1 MNATATIATNAK
13 SLNDT
18 YRDFLKSKRIVA
30 ESSGMEIPKGKISP
44 VLYDFQ
50 ADICRWALRR
60 GRALAALDCGL
71 GKTLIQEEWA
81 RHVGGTVLIVAPLSV
96 NEQSV
101 REGKKL
107 NLDIINVRDK
117 SELRPGINITN
128 YEMIRHF
135 IGADLHGIIL
145 DESSILKSI
154 DGATKKILLENFT
167 HIPYRLCCTAT
178 PCPNDIAEIANH
190 SEFLGIMK
198 RNEML
203 ASFFVHDEDGWRLR
217 GHAAIPFYRW
227 MASWCMAMKSPS
239 DLGYDGS
246 RFSLPELCI
255 HDCIVQTEW
264 RKPGELF
271 AGQLHGITDRIS
283 VRKNSIDDRIKAAVD
298 LANKADGQVIVWC
311 GLNPE
316 ADAVAK
322 LIPDSENLQGSDSRD
337 MKINVISRFIS
348 GDLRVLV
355 SKPKIAGF
363 GMNFQNANTMIF
375 MGLSDSW
382 ESYYQCIRRCWR
394 YGQKKTV
401 NVHIV
406 VTDHE
411 EEIVDNV
418 RRKENES
425 NKLTSEII
433 SAAREYEMEE
443 LGKIRK
449 AEQLETGE
457 YEGEGWKLFNGDSAE
472 VMQSLESDSVDLSI
486 FSPPFL
492 ALYTYSATE
501 RDLGNCKTSE
511 EFFEHFRFIIHE
523 LLRITKPGRLCCVHC
538 GQVSTTLVT
547 HGVIGIRDFR
557 GDLCEAFTANGWIYH
572 GEVCIDKDPQ
582 AQAIRTHSKALLFV
596 QLKKDASWLR
606 PALADY
612 ILVFRKP
619 GINTVPIH
627 PDIDNEQWIEWARPI
642 WYGIRE
648 SDTLNKAEARSEED
662 DRHVCPLQL
671 GTIERC
677 IRLWSNPGET
687 VFSPFAGIGSEG
699 YVAVEHGRKFI
710 GIELKTLYAKT
721 AARNIRNAR
730 SKQQNSLFSEIEQLE
745 PRGAL

>member
-1 MNATATIATNAK
+1 MNCTANTMTNAG
-13 SLNDT
+13 STEAEYEL
-18 YRDFLKSKRIVA
+18 FLKSKQIVA
-30 ESSGMEIPKGKISP
+30 ETSGIEIPKQRISP

-50 ADICRWALRR
+50 GDICRWALRR
-60 GRALAALDCGL
+60 GKALVALDCGL

-101 REGKKL
+101 REGRKL
-107 NLDIINVRDK
+107 NLDIVNVRDK
-117 SELRPGINITN
+117 SELKPGINITN

-135 IGADLHGIIL
+135 ISADLKGIIL

-167 HIPYRLCCTAT
+167 HIPFRLCCTAT

-190 SEFLGIMK
+190 SEFLGVMK

-217 GHAAIPFYRW
+217 GHASVPFYRW

-246 RFSLPELCI
+246 RFSLPQLTI
-255 HDCIVQTEW
+255 HDCVVQTDW

-271 AGQLHGITDRIS
+271 AGQLHGITDRVA
-283 VRKNSIDDRIKAAVD
+283 VRKNSIHDRIKMVVD

-316 ADAVAK
+316 ADAIAK
-322 LIPDSENLQGSDSRD
+322 ALANSENLQGSDSRER
-337 MKINVISRFIS
+337 KIDVLARFIS
-348 GDLRVLV
+348 GSLRVLV
-355 SKPKIAGF
+355 TKSKIAGF
-363 GMNFQNANTMIF
+363 GMNFQNASTMIF
-375 MGLSDSW
+375 MGLGDSY

-394 YGQKKTV
+394 YGQKKPV
-401 NVHIV
+401 NVYVV

-411 EEIVDNV
+411 EEIVENV
-418 RRKENES
+418 RRKEIES

-433 SAAREYEMEE
+433 SAAKEYEMEE
-443 LGKIRK
+443 LGKIRHQ
-449 AEQLETGE
+449 EQMETGE
-457 YEGEGWKLFNGDSAE
+457 YEGEGWKIYNGDSAE
-472 VMQSLESDSVDLSI
+472 VMRQITDESIDLSI

-501 RDLGNCKTSE
+501 RDLGNCKTPA
-511 EFFEHFRFIIHE
+511 EFFEHFKFIIDE
-523 LLRITKPGRLCCVHC
+523 LWRITKPGRLCCVHC

-547 HGVIGIRDFR
+547 HGVIGIQDFR
-557 GDLCEAFTANGWIYH
+557 GDLCRNFTKQGWIYH

-619 GINTVPIH
+619 GENKTPIH

-710 GIELKTLYAKT
+710 GIELKPLYAKT
-721 AARNIRNAR
+721 AAKNIRLAE
-730 SKQQNSLFSEIEQLE
+730 SKKNNQNKLF
-745 PRGAL
+745 

>member
-1 MNATATIATNAK
+1 MNAIAPMQTNAM
-13 SLNDT
+13 SLGNS
-18 YRDFLKSKRIVA
+18 YLDFLKSKRLVA
-30 ESSGMEIPKGKISP
+30 EKSGIEVPKRKISP

-50 ADICRWALRR
+50 GDICRWALRR
-60 GRALAALDCGL
+60 GKALVAIDCGL

-117 SELRPGINITN
+117 SELKPGINITN

-135 IGADLHGIIL
+135 IGADLDGLIL

-154 DGATKKILLENFT
+154 DGATKKILIENFI
-167 HIPYRLCCTAT
+167 HVPFRLCCTAT

-203 ASFFVHDEDGWRLR
+203 ASFFVHDDDGWRLR

-227 MASWCMAMKSPS
+227 MASWCMAMKSPA

-246 RFSLPELCI
+246 RFSLPPLSI
-255 HDCIVQTEW
+255 HDCVVATRW
-264 RKPGELF
+264 RKPGVLF
-271 AGQLHGITDRIS
+271 AGQLKGISDRVSVRRNSINDRIQK
-283 VRKNSIDDRIKAAVD
+283 VIDLV
-298 LANKADGQVIVWC
+298 NETDGQIIAWC

-316 ADAVAK
+316 AAAIAK
-322 LIPDSENLQGSDSRD
+322 AIPDSENLQGSDLRER
-337 MKINVISRFIS
+337 KIDVLSRFIS
-348 GDLRVLV
+348 GSLRVLITK
-355 SKPKIAGF
+355 SKIAGF
-363 GMNFQNANTMIF
+363 GMNFQNASTMIF
-375 MGLSDSW
+375 MGLGDSY

-394 YGQKKTV
+394 YGQKKPV
-401 NVHIV
+401 NVYVV

-418 RRKENES
+418 RRKEIES
-425 NKLTSEII
+425 NKLTTEII
-433 SAAREYEMEE
+433 SAAREFEMEE
-443 LGKIRK
+443 LGKIMH
-449 AEQLETGE
+449 EEPMEVGE
-457 YEGEGWKLFNGDSAE
+457 YSGEGWKIFNGDSAE
-472 VMQSLESDSVDLSI
+472 VAKSIPESSIDLSI

-492 ALYTYSATE
+492 ALYAYSATE
-501 RDLGNCKTSE
+501 RDLGNCKNSS
-511 EFFEHFRFIIHE
+511 EFFEHFKFIIDE
-523 LLRITKPGRLCCVHC
+523 LMRITKPGRLCCVHC
-538 GQVSTTLVT
+538 GQVTTT
-547 HGVIGIRDFR
+547 ICTNGVIGLHDFR
-557 GDLCEAFTANGWIYH
+557 GDLCRAFMDRGWIYH

-612 ILVFRKP
+612 VVVFRKP
-619 GINTVPIH
+619 GINEIAIH
-627 PDIDNEQWIEWARPI
+627 PDIDNNEWIEWARPI

-710 GIELKTLYAKT
+710 GVELKPLYAKT
-721 AARNIRNAR
+721 AARNIRRAMAKKD
-730 SKQQNSLFSEIEQLE
+730 SQPDLFQ
-745 PRGAL
+745 